1 MHVDQ
6 RGNNKSEGTMKIH
19 TVLLTA
25 VIMMVLASSL
35 QAGEI
40 ILYGGTQKPGK
51 LKFSSVSEVPDPLL
65 DGDWGGTFGAR
76 FTGQSVFSFEPNISY
91 SPRFAKKGI
100 KAFQMDGNLV
110 LQAPGNIV
118 PYATAGIGF
127 IVTWG
132 EDIVENSIPEEI
144 AAAALKFGPD
154 FTVNYGGGLKLR
166 RIAGPL
172 GLNVDLRGY
181 TVPAALEESFN
192 FIQISFGAV
201 ISW

>member
-1 MHVDQ
+1 
-6 RGNNKSEGTMKIH
+6 MKLRSI
-19 TVLLTA
+19 LLTA
-25 VIMMVLASSL
+25 AIILAAASSL

-51 LKFSSVSEVPDPLL
+51 LKFSSVSEIPEQLL
-65 DGDWGGTFGAR
+65 EGDWGGTFGVR
-76 FTGQSVFSFEPNISY
+76 FSGQRVLGFDQNISY

-100 KAFQMDGNLV
+100 KAFQMDSNLL
-110 LQAPGNIV
+110 LQAPGNVV
-118 PYATAGIGF
+118 PYATAGVGF

-132 EDIVENSIPEEI
+132 KDIQENSVPEEI
-144 AAAALKFGPD
+144 AAAAFTFGPD

-181 TVPAALEESFN
+181 TVPNARDGSLN
-192 FIQISFGAV
+192 FIQVSFGAV
-201 ISW
+201 FTW

>member
-1 MHVDQ
+1 M
-6 RGNNKSEGTMKIH
+6 RIR
-19 TVLLTA
+19 TVLLAAAMIT
-25 VIMMVLASSL
+25 VLASPL
-35 QAGEI
+35 QAGEV
-40 ILYGGTQKPGK
+40 ILYGGTQKVGK
-51 LKFSSVSEVPDPLL
+51 IKFSSVSEIPDQLL

-76 FTGQSVFSFEPNISY
+76 FTGQGVLSFEPNISY

-110 LQAPGNIV
+110 LQAPGKIV

-132 EDIVENSIPEEI
+132 EDILEDSIPEEI

-154 FTVNYGGGLKLR
+154 FTFNYGGGLKLR
-166 RIAGPL
+166 QIAGPL

-181 TVPAALEESFN
+181 TVPSALEESFN

-201 ISW
+201 ITW